1 MLTNLRA
8 AARYLR
14 KYRVSMMAAGAS
26 FFIILSVVPLLTL
39 VLTLLRYLPLTLQD
53 LLDMLER
60 VFPAALM
67 NMAEGFLREL
77 YTTNLAAVVSVT
89 VVVALWSASRGV
101 FGILNGLSAILG
113 GEEYRS
119 YIRRRVTALVYT
131 FLLIIALFVTLGL
144 QVFGETLVV
153 LAEQRHSWLL
163 NAAASLVQRRT
174 VLTMAMLTLLFTLIY
189 AFFPARRMHLRD
201 VILPAALAAFGWLA
215 FSYLFSIYVG
225 YGRTSYF
232 YGSMT
237 TVVLAM
243 LWLYICMSILFYG
256 GVLCRLRAEGK
267 CSLAAIAA
275 FFRN

>member
-1 MLTNLRA
+1 MQMGLFLLFLLAMLA
-8 AARYLR
+8 AIAAMF
-14 KYRVSMMAAGAS
+14 VSLGKQGDERRRMIVEKAGAG
-26 FFIILSVVPLLTL
+26 TL
-39 VLTLLRYLPLTLQD
+39 AVLAVYFLYCVGESLVRSIAWDLP
-53 LLDMLER
+53 
-60 VFPAALM
+60 
-67 NMAEGFLREL
+67 AEGLNPL
-77 YTTNLAAVVSVT
+77 VT
-89 VVVALWSASRGV
+89 LT
-101 FGILNGLSAILG
+101 
-113 GEEYRS
+113 
-119 YIRRRVTALVYT
+119 VTALVYT